1 MKRRFRDQVAIVTG
15 GARGI
20 GAATVR
26 RLAEE
31 GAMVLVTDVL
41 DDDGNALADE
51 IRRGEG
57 RALYEHL
64 DVTSESEWRRAVDRA
79 ATLGRVAVLVNNA
92 GIARMEDLEAETKE
106 GYDKLIAI
114 NQTGPWLGMK
124 AVVPE
129 LRKHGGG
136 AIVNLSSIYG
146 ASGGDG
152 TAFAYHASKG
162 AVRLMTKNAAI
173 RYAKENIR
181 VNSVHPGFVDTPMVG
196 PLVHGDSPESK
207 KFLDYI
213 ETRTPMGRM
222 ARAEEI
228 ASAIAFLASADASYI
243 TGAELYVD
251 GGFTAW

>member
-1 MKRRFRDQVAIVTG
+1 MKRRFKDQVAIVTG

-26 RLAEE
+26 RLAHE
-31 GAMVLVTDVL
+31 GAMVLVTDVV
-41 DDDGNALADE
+41 DDEGKALADE
-51 IRRGEG
+51 IRRGDG

-64 DVTSESEWRRAVDRA
+64 DVSSESEWHRVVDRA
-79 ATLGRVAVLVNNA
+79 ATLGRVSVLVNNA
-92 GIARMEDLEAETKE
+92 GIARLEDLEAETKE
-106 GYDKLIAI
+106 GYDRLIAI
-114 NQTGPWLGMK
+114 NQTGTWLGMK
-124 AVVPE
+124 AVAPE

-146 ASGGDG
+146 AGGG
-152 TAFAYHASKG
+152 TGNAFAYHASKG
-162 AVRLMTKNAAI
+162 AVRLMTKNAAV

-196 PLVHGDSPESK
+196 PLVHGDAPEAK
-207 KFLDYI
+207 QMREFI

-222 ARAEEI
+222 ARPDEI
-228 ASAIAFLASADASYI
+228 ASAIAFLASDDASYM
-243 TGAELYVD
+243 TGSELYVD